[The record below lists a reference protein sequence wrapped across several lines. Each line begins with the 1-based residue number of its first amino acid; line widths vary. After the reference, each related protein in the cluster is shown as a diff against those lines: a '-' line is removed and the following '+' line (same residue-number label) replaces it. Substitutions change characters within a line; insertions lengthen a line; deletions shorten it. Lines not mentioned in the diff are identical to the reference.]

1 VLGPDGLRAH
11 VTRRINEDEA
21 AVVRRIF
28 KLCADGRGLT
38 AIAKLLNDE
47 HAVSPRSQ
55 QARPC
60 AWAASSVRD
69 VLHRDLYRGE
79 IVWNRSRKRD
89 QWGGKKQRARAV
101 GEWLRVPA
109 PDLRIVSDALWAAAH
124 ERISRIRA
132 SYLRGTD
139 GRLWGRPTRG
149 TDSKYLL
156 CGLARCGI
164 CNGSLYV
171 KTRKATGKD
180 RAYFYGCTSF
190 HLRGSS
196 VCSNGLELPMEVADR
211 AVLDA
216 FERDILR
223 PDVVEAA
230 VTRAMNRL
238 LPSATAAKAASMR
251 LQAELQGLEAEL
263 SRLTAAIAGGGQL
276 GTLVQ
281 AIQERGQRRIAI
293 RAELDG
299 LNRPALDPARLRAD
313 LRARLDD
320 WRGLLTRHIPQAR
333 QIIRKLLTS
342 AILFT
347 PTSKGR
353 PRRYEFRL
361 EASLAKL
368 IGTNTVASPRGHEKG
383 MKSQFLPATFV
394 VGIAA

>member
-1 VLGPDGLRAH
+1 
-11 VTRRINEDEA
+11 
-21 AVVRRIF
+21 
-28 KLCADGRGLT
+28 
-38 AIAKLLNDE
+38 
-47 HAVSPRSQ
+47 
-55 QARPC
+55 
-60 AWAASSVRD
+60 
-69 VLHRDLYRGE
+69 
-79 IVWNRSRKRD
+79 
-89 QWGGKKQRARAV
+89 
-101 GEWLRVPA
+101 
-109 PDLRIVSDALWAAAH
+109 
-124 ERISRIRA
+124 
-132 SYLRGTD
+132 
-139 GRLWGRPTRG
+139 
-149 TDSKYLL
+149 
-156 CGLARCGI
+156 
-164 CNGSLYV
+164 
-171 KTRKATGKD
+171 
-180 RAYFYGCTSF
+180 
-190 HLRGSS
+190 
-196 VCSNGLELPMEVADR
+196 MEVADR

-383 MKSQFLPATFV
+383 RQSQFLPATFV